1 MLSGRSPAVGR
12 RLRLVEEDRSNLI
25 ASPTES
31 EAGSLELYAENGN
44 NDGIEFVP
52 KTTRIGAI
60 NQVRKKS
67 KIKVKISNT
76 LGYGE
81 LNGRSSAG
89 TTERMPL
96 FMDNENG
103 CLLSRLVKGM
113 LLFTDNE
120 RNVVVREYR
129 KNETKKA

>member
-67 KIKVKISNT
+67 KIKRQNIKC
-76 LGYGE
+76 L
-81 LNGRSSAG
+81 RSRR
-89 TTERMPL
+89 TKRML
-96 FMDNENG
+96 QYRDN
-103 CLLSRLVKGM
+103 
-113 LLFTDNE
+113 
-120 RNVVVREYR
+120 
-129 KNETKKA
+129 